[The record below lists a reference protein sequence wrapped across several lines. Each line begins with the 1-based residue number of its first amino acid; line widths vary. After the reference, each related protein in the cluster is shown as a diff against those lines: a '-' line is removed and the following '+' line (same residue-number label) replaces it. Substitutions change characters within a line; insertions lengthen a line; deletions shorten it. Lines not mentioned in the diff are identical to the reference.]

1 MLSLVIKALPGGSRS
16 PPTWFVP
23 LQEEAGIVAGMDSGG
38 AAPEA
43 EHTQARVGTQA
54 AVVWFEPW

>member
-1 MLSLVIKALPGGSRS
+1 MLSLVIKALPGGSRA

-23 LQEEAGIVAGMDSGG
+23 LQEEAGIVAGMV

-43 EHTQARVGTQA
+43 EHTQGRVDTQA
-54 AVVWFEPW
+54 AVVWFEP